1 MRKINRVFVCIEI
14 VLTAMFFCTGMYGL
28 KVGDYMY
35 VTETNKLMNYSLA
48 ISVWDA
54 FMIDYILVI
63 GVCVMHL
70 IGAIIYKIYTALKIV
85 SKKSSCKVM

>member
-1 MRKINRVFVCIEI
+1 MRKINRVSVVLEI
-14 VLTAMFFCTGMYGL
+14 VLTAMFFCTGIYGL

-54 FMIDYILVI
+54 FMVIYASVI
-63 GVCVMHL
+63 GVCVIHL
-70 IGAIIYKIYTALKIV
+70 ISAIIYKIYTALKNCI
-85 SKKSSCKVM
+85 KKSSCKVM